1 MSQTTVQRQNA
12 IRFGSAK
19 FEIGDNLGALTDIGA
34 LRNVKAIESWDELLV
49 ESGNA
54 GVLLKKIKNQKL
66 TISADYLEPDMTAL
80 NIIRGGI
87 DTYSTVAGVLV
98 NNAIQTVVS
107 GDWEFNTFIPF
118 IYANA
123 TGLSPNID
131 SVTGSTDGLLVA
143 ETDYFISQD
152 AQGRWGIFIKDSV
165 TVTTEAQNM
174 VIQMDYTPAASK
186 KLSSGGKFTIDSKVI
201 RLTNTNEAGNE
212 IRIVVYNAYNSKAL
226 ELNFPDDNADDV
238 MVVPVSL
245 IAEVDAT
252 RAAGDQLYEITDEQS
267 TT

>member
-19 FEIGDNLGALTDIGA
+19 FEIGDSIGALSNIGA
-34 LRNVKAIESWDELLV
+34 LRNVKAVESWDEVLV

-66 TISADYLEPDMTAL
+66 TLSADYLEPDMEAL

-98 NNAIQTVVS
+98 NNAIQTVLS
-107 GDWEFNTFIPF
+107 GAWSYNTFIPF
-118 IYANA
+118 IYENGDGTA
-123 TGLSPNID
+123 PNID
-131 SVTGSTDGLLVA
+131 SVTGSTDGALVA
-143 ETDYFISQD
+143 ETDYFLSQD
-152 AQGRWGIFIKDSV
+152 AQGRWGIFVKDSV
-165 TVTTEAQNM
+165 TVTTEAQNL

-186 KLSSGGKFTIDSKVI
+186 KLSSGGKFTIDAKVI
-201 RLTNTNEAGNE
+201 RLTNTNEAGKTLV
-212 IRIVVYNAYNSKAL
+212 IVVYNAYNSKAL

-238 MVVPVSL
+238 MIVPLGLV
-245 IAEVDAT
+245 AEVDAS
-252 RAAGDQLYEITDEQS
+252 RSAGDQLYEITDQQS